1 MNEKEILKE
10 AFDSD
15 LQVLEKAYKS
25 DIELIQAIN
34 NIINAQTTI
43 IWITLIEKGIVTM
56 EQWKE
61 YTKTAKDLL
70 NEKEKEEIKGFEEL
84 LEDK

>member
-1 MNEKEILKE
+1 MDGEKILKE
-10 AFDSD
+10 AFNSD

-25 DIELIQAIN
+25 DQELIETIC
-34 NIINAQTTI
+34 NIITAQTTI
-43 IWITLIEKGIVTM
+43 IWTALIEKGIVTM

-61 YTKTAKDLL
+61 YNKIAKDLL
-70 NEKEKEEIKGFEEL
+70 DEKEKEEIKDLREL